1 MATGYLEKDAA
12 AGHIQNSEG
21 GGFRVSADSLGEVRI
36 PEAAY
41 YGPQTRRAVEN
52 FPISGLRLPR
62 RFIRAQAL
70 IKASAAE
77 VHMRLGEL
85 DGRIGSAIVR
95 AAEEVMEGKWD
106 DQFVVDVYQAGA
118 GTSQNMNANE
128 VIANRALELLGE
140 PFDKKSVIHPNDHV
154 NKGQSTNDTIPT
166 AIYISTYGAL
176 QEELFPSLR
185 RLFEALQDKGREFD
199 PILKSGRTHLQ
210 DAVPLRLGQEFMG
223 YAYTVKDAMEALEHA
238 SQRLLGIGIG
248 GNAVGTGVNSH
259 PDYTP
264 MMLEELRRRTGRLWR
279 EPSDRFAFMQNPS
292 AALGISGHLRE
303 LAVHLIK
310 ISSDLRLLS
319 SGPNTGLA
327 EIRLPAVQPGSSIM
341 PGKVNPVI
349 PEMMYMVCAQVIG
362 SDAAVQAAMMGSQL
376 EINVMMPVIAHN
388 LLQSITIL
396 ANAIQVFV
404 DKCVVGITA
413 DAERCEYW
421 MNRSLALVT
430 LLNPLI
436 GYDRAAE
443 MAHRSLDTHRS
454 IKEWAAGE
462 GLVPEEHWDEFLL
475 NSTGIS

>member
-1 MATGYLEKDAA
+1 M
-12 AGHIQNSEG
+12 
-21 GGFRVSADSLGEVRI
+21 
-36 PEAAY
+36 
-41 YGPQTRRAVEN
+41 
-52 FPISGLRLPR
+52 PR

-70 IKASAAE
+70 IKASAAA

-95 AAEEVMEGKWD
+95 AAEEVVEGKWD

-140 PFDKKSVIHPNDHV
+140 PFDNKKVIHPNDHV
-154 NKGQSTNDTIPT
+154 NRGQSTNDTIPT
-166 AIYISTYGAL
+166 AIYISAYESL
-176 QEELFPSLR
+176 REELFPALD
-185 RLFEALQDKGREFD
+185 RLFGALYDKGKEFD

-223 YAYTVKDAMEALEHA
+223 YAYTVKDAAAALERA
-238 SQRLLGIGIG
+238 SQRLLEIGIG
-248 GNAVGTGVNSH
+248 GNAVGTGVNTR
-259 PDYTP
+259 PEYIP
-264 MMLEELRRRTGRLWR
+264 MMLEELSRRTGVQWR

-292 AALGISGHLRE
+292 AALAVSGHVRE

-349 PEMMYMVCAQVIG
+349 PEMLYMVCCQVIG
-362 SDAAVQAAMMGSQL
+362 NDTAIQTAMAGSQL
-376 EINVMMPVIAHN
+376 EINVMMPVITHS
-388 LLQSITIL
+388 LLQSISIMS
-396 ANAIQVFV
+396 NAVQVFV

-413 DAERCEYW
+413 DSERCAYW
-421 MNRSLALVT
+421 ADRSLAMVT

-443 MAHRSLDTHRS
+443 IARRSLETGRS
-454 IKEWAAGE
+454 IKDLVAAG
-462 GLVPEEHWDEFLL
+462 GLVPQEQWDELIL
-475 NSTGIS
+475 NSTGKS